1 MKFKKISLFSLRKKY
16 YVLYTFS
23 IVSCSIRDTSPQ
35 DLSIMTLA
43 PSHLIGKMYLKSPL
57 SHYVPPSF
65 PTSNDGC
72 SDHEV
77 DGQFNVILMK
87 KNSQNSLGQF
97 PIIHQNPIVY
107 DPHLVFK
114 SLIHSD
120 KLKNNL
126 EFICHGNMNSSCC
139 EIRYFPL

>member
-1 MKFKKISLFSLRKKY
+1 MGPWEQIPTIPL
-16 YVLYTFS
+16 
-23 IVSCSIRDTSPQ
+23 CSAG
-35 DLSIMTLA
+35 LA
-43 PSHLIGKMYLKSPL
+43 Y
-57 SHYVPPSF
+57 
-65 PTSNDGC
+65 DGC
-72 SDHEV
+72 SDQEV
-77 DGQFNVILMK
+77 GGQLNVILMK
-87 KNSQNSLGQF
+87 KNSQNSFGQF

-139 EIRYFPL
+139 EIRYFPLRTTSLGMFYLK

>member
-1 MKFKKISLFSLRKKY
+1 M
-16 YVLYTFS
+16 
-23 IVSCSIRDTSPQ
+23 SCSIRDTSPQ

-87 KNSQNSLGQF
+87 TNSQNSLGQF

-139 EIRYFPL
+139 EIRYFPLWTTSYRWFSVGRFDYNGS

>member
-1 MKFKKISLFSLRKKY
+1 MNKY
-16 YVLYTFS
+16 SGYNLHQCTAPEQLKMYT
-23 IVSCSIRDTSPQ
+23 
-35 DLSIMTLA
+35 TLHQV
-43 PSHLIGKMYLKSPL
+43 PLIGKMYLKSPL
-57 SHYVPPSF
+57 SHYVPPGL

-77 DGQFNVILMK
+77 SGQFNVILMK
-87 KNSQNSLGQF
+87 KNSQNSFGQF

-114 SLIHSD
+114 SLIHSV

-139 EIRYFPL
+139 EIR